1 MGLWRGGKAIVTLC
15 MQRHTKRHDG
25 WGTFGYMSPEQY
37 DPSKEITH
45 LSDAYSAAA
54 TLSHLA
60 TGQEPFTGLSMA
72 QVMFAVCMHG
82 TKPQMPESVPEPLRS
97 AALRALERDPAQR
110 ASVADMLAAA
120 RECRRVRAGHATG
133 FLWPLRHIVC

>member
-1 MGLWRGGKAIVTLC
+1 MRQEA
-15 MQRHTKRHDG
+15 
-25 WGTFGYMSPEQY
+25 WGTFGFMSPEQY
-37 DPSKEITH
+37 DAAKEITP

-60 TGQEPFTGLSMA
+60 TGQEPFAGQGMA
-72 QVMFAVCMHG
+72 QVVFAVCVNG
-82 TKPQMPESVPEPLRS
+82 AKPEMPESVPEPLRS